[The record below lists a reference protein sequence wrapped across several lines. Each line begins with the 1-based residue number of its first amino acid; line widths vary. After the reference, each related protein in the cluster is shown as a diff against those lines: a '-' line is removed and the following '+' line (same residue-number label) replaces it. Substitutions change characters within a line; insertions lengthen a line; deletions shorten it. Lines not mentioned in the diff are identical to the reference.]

1 MCWIYLYFYRALKA
15 QGFDRKDLP
24 YIGWAQPYC
33 AWFGIATMVFTV
45 SCYGYAT
52 FLPGCKSTASF
63 TWTMIDAARVGCRHI
78 FLLLHNGIP
87 LPDPLLWMEGR
98 LEIKDHQA

>member
-1 MCWIYLYFYRALKA
+1 MFLLRLANLTEASQIIDYICMCWIYLYFYRALKA

-33 AWFGIATMVFTV
+33 AWFGLGTMVFTV

-52 FLPGCKSTASF
+52 FLPGCMSLFLSF
-63 TWTMIDAARVGCRHI
+63 P
-78 FLLLHNGIP
+78 FIP
-87 LPDPLLWMEGR
+87 TQNQDQNQRESFVNKR
-98 LEIKDHQA
+98 